1 MDKAFDRV
9 SRDVI
14 WWVLRRLGVG
24 EWLVKIV
31 QSMYRKVRSFVR
43 VHGTFSNNFLVQVGL
58 HQGTML
64 SPLLFT
70 IVPEALSREIRLACS
85 EEMLYA
91 DDLVLVRNTRLP
103 ERDTR
108 SL

>member
-1 MDKAFDRV
+1 M

-14 WWVLRRLGVG
+14 WSVLRRLGVG